1 MTTQANVDASSP
13 EPDVRQIADYLTNHP
28 SFFDEHP
35 TLLADLRLPH
45 ASGAAV
51 SLVERQILVL
61 REQNRELKRKLLELV
76 DVARDNDRL
85 NERMHRMTLHLL
97 RSDSLRALLDAL
109 KHHLHNE
116 FKADAISV
124 QLTGLDESRQRDT
137 WATRLE
143 PDEAVR
149 TLFKTAFVDGRPQC
163 GRLKKEQLDFLFG
176 AQATAI
182 ESAIVVPLGKQSEQG
197 LIAVGSREVNRF
209 NPCMGTLFMSHL
221 AELMVVFLQ
230 RQGVL

>member
-1 MTTQANVDASSP
+1 MTTPANVEATNP

-35 TLLADLRLPH
+35 NLLADLRLPH
-45 ASGAAV
+45 ARGAAV

-85 NERMHRMTLHLL
+85 SERMHRMTLDLM
-97 RSDSLRALLDAL
+97 RADSLRALLDAL
-109 KHHLHNE
+109 KDHLHNE
-116 FKADAISV
+116 FKADAVSV
-124 QLTGLDESRQRDT
+124 QLTGLDESAQHDS
-137 WATRLE
+137 WATRLA
-143 PDEAVR
+143 PDDAVK

-182 ESAIVVPLGKQSEQG
+182 ESAIVVPLGNRSEQG
-197 LIAVGSREVNRF
+197 LIAVGSCEVNRF

-221 AELMVVFLQ
+221 AELVAVLLH
-230 RQGVL
+230 RQGIL